1 MIENIFNKK
10 RFNDQ
15 KLGLL
20 NKNNWVN
27 FATVSPILN

>member
-1 MIENIFNKK
+1 MIKNIFNEK
-10 RFNDQ
+10 RFHDQ

-27 FATVSPILN
+27 FATASPILN